1 MRKRIL
7 TGDRPTG
14 NLHLGHYV
22 GSLKNRVSLQ
32 DEYETF
38 ILLAD
43 IQALT
48 THFEKPELINDS
60 IFQVAVDNLSAG
72 INPEKVIF
80 IQQSQIRA
88 IAELTVMFSMF
99 VPVNRLGDNPTIK
112 TEAKQYGYQS
122 LNYGFLGYPV
132 SQTADILFCSADL
145 VPVGEDQ
152 LPHMEETGRIVKR
165 FNQLYGE
172 VFKKPEAMISD
183 CARLVGLDGNAKMG
197 KSLGNAIYLCDTKET
212 VDRKVKAAITDT
224 SRIHKS
230 DPGHPN
236 ICTIY
241 KYHTIFNTNDAN
253 NIKELCQNGCIGC
266 VACKVKL
273 AEILNEILEPMRER
287 RAKYIN
293 NKALVREMI
302 MEGSKKAN
310 IIGDAQTDIV
320 KAAMHLKL

>member
-22 GSLKNRVSLQ
+22 GSLKSRVSLQ
-32 DEYETF
+32 TEYETF

-48 THFEKPELINDS
+48 THFEKPELINES
-60 IFQVAVDNLSAG
+60 IIQVAIDNLSAG
-72 INPEKVIF
+72 IDPEKALF

-99 VPVNRLGDNPTIK
+99 VPVNRLEDNPTIK
-112 TEAKQYGYQS
+112 TEARNYGYKS

-172 VFKKPEAMISD
+172 VFKKPEALISD
-183 CARLVGLDGNAKMG
+183 CARLIGLDGNSKMG
-197 KSLGNAIYLCDTKET
+197 KSLGNAIYLCDTKEI
-212 VDRKVKAAITDT
+212 VCNKVKAAITDT

-241 KYHTIFNTNDAN
+241 KYHTIFNGGEAN

-266 VACKVKL
+266 ATCKGKL
-273 AEILNEILEPMRER
+273 AEILNEMLEPMRER

-293 NKALVREMI
+293 NKDLVRDII
-302 MEGSKKAN
+302 MEGSRKAN
-310 IIGDAQTDIV
+310 IIGDSQTEVV
-320 KAAMHLKL
+320 KTAMHLNL